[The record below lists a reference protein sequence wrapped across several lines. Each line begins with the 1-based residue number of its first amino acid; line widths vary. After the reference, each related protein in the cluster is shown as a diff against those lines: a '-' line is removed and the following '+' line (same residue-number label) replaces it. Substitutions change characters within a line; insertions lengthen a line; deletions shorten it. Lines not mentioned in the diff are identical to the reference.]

1 MTQKWMIKNKADD
14 FTAICKEQ
22 GISEVTARLLVNR
35 GLDSKPK
42 RDAYLHPSLEN
53 GLNPAPLLLHAK
65 EAAAL
70 LYEKV
75 REGKKIR
82 IIGDYDV
89 DGIISVYVLF
99 QTLRQAGGSVDYRIP
114 DRVKDGYGMNDAMV
128 REAICDG
135 VDTIVTCDNGIAA
148 LEPICHAKEA
158 GLTVVLTDHHE
169 IGTQKTEAGEQQ
181 VLPAADVIVNPKQW
195 GETTPQTEICG
206 AVVAFKVMQCFAK
219 LSKSPAKQMLRF
231 LPYLAMATVCDVMEL
246 TGENRAI
253 VILGL
258 RAIQSCQEVGL
269 RALIRENRL
278 ELEQLTAY
286 HIGFVLGPCLNAS
299 GRLDTAKKGL
309 ELLLEECPAQA
320 ERLAAEVTQLNQ
332 TRKDMT
338 ARCVEQ
344 AVTLVEE
351 RQQLERVLVLFLPDC
366 HESLAGIVAG
376 RIRERYYR
384 PTIVLTRA
392 EGCVKGSGRS
402 IEGYS
407 MFEEIS
413 RCRELLT
420 RFGGHPMA
428 AGMSLPEE
436 HVEAF
441 REKLNALCTL
451 TEEELTERLS
461 IDVVLPFGL
470 VTEQLIAEL
479 RLLEPFGKG
488 NAKPMFAERKV
499 RVLRAALLGRNANV
513 LKLQLENSFGRRFS
527 AVYFGDIPAFEETMT
542 AAFGAE
548 QLQRMFQGRENNVTF
563 SMIYYPE
570 KNVYAGNT
578 ELQAVMLYYLV

>member
-14 FTAICKEQ
+14 FAAICEEQ

-53 GLNPAPLLLHAK
+53 GLNPASLLLHAG

-70 LYEKV
+70 LLKKV
-75 REGKKIR
+75 REGKRIR

-99 QTLRQAGGSVDYRIP
+99 QTLRQAGGTVDYRIP
-114 DRVKDGYGMNDAMV
+114 DRIKDGYGMNTAMV
-128 REAICDG
+128 SEAIEEG
-135 VDTIVTCDNGIAA
+135 IDTIVTCDNGIAA
-148 LEPICHAKEA
+148 LEPIRAAKEA

-169 IGTQKTEAGEQQ
+169 IGTKETETGEQQ
-181 VLPAADVIVNPKQW
+181 VLPEADVIVNPKQW

-219 LSKSPAKQMLRF
+219 LCGISGEWMLRF

-246 TGENRAI
+246 TGENRAL
-253 VILGL
+253 VVLGL
-258 RAIQSCQEVGL
+258 RAARSCQEVGL
-269 RALIRENRL
+269 CALIRQNGL
-278 ELEQLTAY
+278 NQEQLTAY

-309 ELLLEECPAQA
+309 RLLLEEQPEQA
-320 ERLAAEVTQLNQ
+320 ERMAAEVTQLNQ

-344 AVTLVEE
+344 AVALVEE
-351 RQQLERVLVLFLPDC
+351 QQQPERVLVLFLPEC

-413 RCRELLT
+413 RCKELLT

-441 REKLNALCTL
+441 RKKLNALCTL

-470 VTEQLIAEL
+470 VTEQIIAEL

-513 LKLQLENSFGRRFS
+513 LKLQLENTFGRRFS
-527 AVYFGDIPAFEETMT
+527 AVYFGDIAAFEETMT

-548 QLQRMFQGRENNVTF
+548 QTQRMFQGRENRVEF

-570 KNVYAGNT
+570 RNEYAGRA
-578 ELQAVMLYYLV
+578 ELQAVMLYYAV

>member
-1 MTQKWMIKNKADD
+1 MIKNKADD
-14 FTAICKEQ
+14 FAAICKEQ

-344 AVTLVEE
+344 AAALVEE

-513 LKLQLENSFGRRFS
+513 LKLQLENPFGRRFS
-527 AVYFGDIPAFEETMT
+527 AVYFGDIPTFEETMT